1 MSKTIEVTSIEE
13 FIALLSM
20 TPVLIA
26 DFYADWCGP
35 CKAIAPVF
43 ESLSQQHAGEKVK
56 FAKVNVD
63 KQEEIARLFHITA
76 MPTFIVY
83 HHGEILREVK
93 GAGKESLTT
102 AVMAGVQ
109 TANGEAPEVSKEIS
123 SDDGSTWLGAPA
135 PRTYQDITDEVEV
148 KGIDMLNRDDEAGPA
163 RSLFDSQIPS
173 ALAAANTKGKE
184 NEPKTP
190 DWVLSDT
197 DEQLI
202 VFIPFQSSTKVHS
215 LQITSLPPYSDDEED
230 ALMRPR
236 TIKFFTNHAHII
248 GFEDADDSK
257 PVQTCEISPKAWD
270 PKTGTATV
278 ELRYVLFQGV
288 SSLNVYFVD
297 GDGDGEKIRVDRLR
311 IFGEKGEKR
320 EGVIEK
326 VGASGN

>member
-1 MSKTIEVTSIEE
+1 
-13 FIALLSM
+13 
-20 TPVLIA
+20 
-26 DFYADWCGP
+26 
-35 CKAIAPVF
+35 
-43 ESLSQQHAGEKVK
+43 
-56 FAKVNVD
+56 
-63 KQEEIARLFHITA
+63 

-93 GAGKESLTT
+93 GAGKEALTT

-109 TANGEAPEVSKEIS
+109 VANGEVPTASKEIS
-123 SDDGSTWLGAPA
+123 DEGSTWLGAPA

-148 KGIDMLNRDDEAGPA
+148 KGIDMLNRDDEAGAA
-163 RSLFDSQIPS
+163 RSLFDSQIPRT
-173 ALAAANTKGKE
+173 LAVANAKGKE
-184 NEPKTP
+184 NEPINP

-215 LQITSLPPYSDDEED
+215 LQITSLPPYSDDEEN
-230 ALMRPR
+230 APMRPR
-236 TIKFFTNHAHII
+236 TIKLFTNHAHII

-257 PVQTCEISPKAWD
+257 PVQTCEISPKDWD

-297 GDGDGEKIRVDRLR
+297 GDGEGEKIRVDRLR

>member
-1 MSKTIEVTSIEE
+1 MSKMIEITSTEQ
-13 FIALLSM
+13 FLALLST
-20 TPVLIA
+20 TPVVVA

-35 CKAIAPVF
+35 CTVIRPVF
-43 ESLSQQHAGEKVK
+43 EGLAGQHSSEKVK

-63 KQEEIARLFHITA
+63 NQQEIAGLFTVTA

-83 HHGEILREVK
+83 KDGEILRRIK
-93 GAGKESLTT
+93 GAGKEALTN
-102 AVMAGVQ
+102 AVMAGVRA
-109 TANGEAPEVSKEIS
+109 ANGEAVEAPEESGS
-123 SDDGSTWLGAPA
+123 SESSAWLGAPA
-135 PRTYQDITDEVEV
+135 PRTYQNITDEVEV

-163 RSLFDSQIPS
+163 RSLFDSQIPGT
-173 ALAAANTKGKE
+173 LAAANAKGKAK
-184 NEPKTP
+184 EPTEP

-202 VFIPFQSSTKVHS
+202 VFIPFQSSTKIHS

-230 ALMRPR
+230 APMRPR
-236 TIKFFTNHAHII
+236 TIKLFTNHTHII
-248 GFEDADDSK
+248 GFEDADDTK
-257 PVQTCEISPKAWD
+257 PVQTCEISPKDWD

-278 ELRYVLFQGV
+278 ELRYVMFQGV

-311 IFGEKGEKR
+311 IFGEAGEKR

-326 VGASGN
+326 VGAAGN